1 MVGIGDGD
9 AVVDLGVAALPVIPG
24 ADYGDGVVAGEDG
37 PGGIG
42 VAGEYCPG
50 GVRIPGKVRVGEIR
64 IAEMERAGEIYIADS
79 V

>member
-37 PGGIG
+37 PGG
-42 VAGEYCPG
+42 
-50 GVRIPGKVRVGEIR
+50 VRIPGKVRVGEIR